1 MASYRSGTA
10 APDASWLW
18 HRRNRGWLTLSGSE
32 DRDEQ
37 QENARPP
44 GLYGDFHRL
53 VTLVGCRIN
62 NDQSARRAP
71 RRERGG
77 ARRRS
82 LLRCRR
88 GADLGV
94 LAPGCSTS
102 AGSAVARSGRPMQTH
117 IFDARC
123 SCRDPGRRQRRAP
136 VDRTRGVWS
145 RTGDPER
152 PLTVDVSLPAAEDTT
167 DTHQDPEY
175 RDVELPAWRSVKG
188 YPKVSARSS
197 AIARRRQAGAS
208 RVPVTPLDSARPQ

>member
-44 GLYGDFHRL
+44 GLYGDSHRL

-71 RRERGG
+71 RRERGVHGGDHFSG
-77 ARRRS
+77 AGEVLTWVSS
-82 LLRCRR
+82 LP
-88 GADLGV
+88 GA
-94 LAPGCSTS
+94 
-102 AGSAVARSGRPMQTH
+102 
-117 IFDARC
+117 
-123 SCRDPGRRQRRAP
+123 AP
-136 VDRTRGVWS
+136 VQDQQWQGLVDPCEPTFLMPVVCAGIRVADSDAPQWIGHAAF
-145 RTGDPER
+145 GPGPAIPER

-167 DTHQDPEY
+167 DTHQGPEY
-175 RDVELPAWRSVKG
+175 RDVELPAWRSIKG